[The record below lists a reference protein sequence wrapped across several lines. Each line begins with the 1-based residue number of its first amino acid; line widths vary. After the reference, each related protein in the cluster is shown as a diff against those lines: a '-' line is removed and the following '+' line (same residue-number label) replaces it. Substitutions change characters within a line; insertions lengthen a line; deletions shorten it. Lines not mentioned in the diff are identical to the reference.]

1 MAFAQDLFEGFANAA
16 GDTGTV
22 NRIEK
27 EKGDRRATQHEELSA
42 QTQSILNDVTGLQQ
56 KRAALDPKHP
66 EYQKDLAANDQALH
80 DARQTL
86 TDLYHPEKNPNAL
99 QHLGGFIRQHLS
111 KNQAP
116 QTPGALKESMSSR
129 LAKLDASAA
138 APGTSTDEYAGLS
151 PEDKQKAIR
160 IKHGLDPRAVAPKTE
175 AENWQVT
182 DITKPDG
189 TKVSVQHNTKSGEWS
204 DLAGNPIPKEQ
215 LAGATVAPKA
225 SGAGPIRAWR
235 KKGGKMV
242 SVLLDRA
249 TNKEIP
255 GSENPDIQPPAN
267 LAGRVTTG
275 FYHFV
280 DDNGQVHQVQETHTS
295 MPMGAGGAGTG
306 GGASIPKNAG
316 EAKDRIL
323 GHKDKDFT
331 DTRIAYQSAIDRTKT
346 MDQNLK
352 NAQQG
357 DQQAMLSLV
366 ANHIGMTL
374 GAQRGA
380 RITQAVWNEAINST
394 PWLSKVAAK
403 WGPDGYLSGVTLAP
417 EQMQQ
422 MVRLAH
428 EKTQTLK
435 DHMDRL
441 NSQREGGTATP
452 AQPSGKAVSLA
463 KAKLLPSMQ
472 GKSDEEVSAAIKASG
487 HTVKP

>member
-27 EKGDRRATQHEELSA
+27 DRANKLATKHEELAA
-42 QTQSILNDVTGLQQ
+42 QTQSILNDVSGLQQ

-66 EYQKDLAANDQALH
+66 NYDKDVAANDQALH
-80 DARQTL
+80 DARTTL
-86 TDLYHPEKNPNAL
+86 TDLYHPETNPGAL
-99 QHLGGFIRQHLS
+99 AHLGGFIRQHLS
-111 KNQAP
+111 KNDAP
-116 QTPGALKESMSSR
+116 KTPGKIKEDMSSR
-129 LAKLDASAA
+129 IAKLDAASATGSPDA
-138 APGTSTDEYAGLS
+138 STLS
-151 PEDKQKAIR
+151 PEDKAKAER
-160 IKHGLDPRAVAPKTE
+160 IQAGLEPRAVAPKAE
-175 AENWQVT
+175 AENWVVT
-182 DITKPDG
+182 DITKADG

-204 DLAGNPIPKEQ
+204 DLAGNPIAKEQ

-225 SGAGPIRAWR
+225 SGAGPIRAW
-235 KKGGKMV
+235 KNKGGKMV

-255 GSENPDIQPPAN
+255 GSENSDIQPPSN

-295 MPMGAGGAGTG
+295 MPAGAGGAGAG
-306 GGASIPKNAG
+306 GGKSAPKTAG

-323 GHKDKDFT
+323 GHKDKDYS
-331 DTRIAYQSAIDRTKT
+331 DTRTAYQGAIDRTKT

-441 NSQREGGTATP
+441 NSQREGGGTTTP

-472 GKSDEEVSAAIKASG
+472 GKSDEEVRAAIKASG